1 MPSLIS
7 WLDASTDENTRMR
20 ELVKLFGSPETT
32 DDLGT
37 GQVRDVISNSLF
49 PGTSVLHAGA
59 RYMLLVPWAY
69 LSSYR
74 RGMDPDRSRANAEEA
89 ERRLIERFREL
100 GMESFIGRDAG
111 RNVQQLPSGAY
122 WSALRTYGIVS
133 SELNRATVTQA
144 MSVSGMDSEAD
155 ETSFVWHPT
164 LPEWPEGFPR
174 SEERGLEL
182 SVEEARW
189 LQERILAT
197 CEGTLLAHIMTA
209 GGQPTSGS
217 PYPWADSGCK
227 AVGGEAAQW
236 LRDAELFSF
245 IHHGANILYNHL
257 VAEAVARDVPD
268 AGLDAVEHTATLLD
282 NWEQQRPGKQE
293 LLAAWD
299 VEDFLRRAKEK
310 NRNISTLT
318 MEFVRVMTDAARD
331 TRELVDNEDLR
342 AAVMKREMLMK
353 KANSRFRHQRRL
365 RNWQPPND
373 VAAIGFRW
381 TAVRRTAL
389 DIHEGLS
396 RA

>member
-74 RGMDPDRSRANAEEA
+74 RGIDPDRLRANADEA

-144 MSVSGMDSEAD
+144 MSVSGTDPEPG
-155 ETSFVWHPT
+155 ETSFVWNSG
-164 LPEWPEGFPR
+164 LPEFPDGFPR
-174 SEERGLEL
+174 SEERGLDL
-182 SVEEARW
+182 SAEEARW

-209 GGQPTSGS
+209 VGKPTLS
-217 PYPWADSGCK
+217 PFPWADPGCK

-236 LRDAELFSF
+236 LNDAEAFSF
-245 IHHGANILYNHL
+245 IHHGAIILYNHL
-257 VAEAVARDVPD
+257 VAEAVAREVQG
-268 AGLDAVEHTATLLD
+268 AGPDAVEHTAALLD
-282 NWEQQRPGKQE
+282 SWEQERAGKRE

-299 VEDFLRRAKEK
+299 VEDFLWRAKEK

-318 MEFVRVMTDAARD
+318 AEFVRTMTDAARD
-331 TRELVDNEDLR
+331 ARELIDNEELR
-342 AAVMKREMLMK
+342 AAVRKREMLMK

-365 RNWQPPND
+365 RSWQAPNE
-373 VAAIGFRW
+373 VTAIGFRW

-389 DIHEGLS
+389 DIHEGLA